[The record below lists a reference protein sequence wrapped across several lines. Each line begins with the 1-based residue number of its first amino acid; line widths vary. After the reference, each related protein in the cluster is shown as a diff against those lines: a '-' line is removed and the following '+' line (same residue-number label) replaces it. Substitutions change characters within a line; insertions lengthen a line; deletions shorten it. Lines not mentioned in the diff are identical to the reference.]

1 MKKIILLS
9 LFASCLSSSA
19 FASELVQQFKDP
31 IFNGVNYSTFATS
44 IYQQEESAK
53 QTIATAKQNSIIA
66 QQNAAASTPTAKFI
80 DLFTSQV
87 YSQLATQLS
96 NNLFSGTSSS
106 NSGMFNLSGDTIS
119 YVKSGTSVTLTV
131 VDTNGN
137 QTIVTVPI
145 ATFAF

>member
-80 DLFTSQV
+80 ALFTSQV

>member
-31 IFNGVNYSTFATS
+31 IFNGVSYGTFATS
-44 IYQQEESAK
+44 TYQQEESAK

-80 DLFTSQV
+80 ALFTSQV